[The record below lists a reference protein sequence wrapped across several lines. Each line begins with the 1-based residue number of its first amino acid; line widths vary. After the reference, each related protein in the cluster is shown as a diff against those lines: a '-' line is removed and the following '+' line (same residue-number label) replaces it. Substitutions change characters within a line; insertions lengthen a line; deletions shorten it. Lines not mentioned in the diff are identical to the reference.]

1 MGYHNDVNIYP
12 NDANNEII
20 SGAWEASSHYAGVTP
35 VPGGNTQHSHWRGE
49 ELGIAVTCEPGPIIT
64 QHIASPEDSYQ
75 PSPVSCFR
83 MRRVN
88 ATPLVM
94 MLQCNA
100 FSEPLGPM
108 LEGGDKHRCCCWPR
122 DHWHHE
128 EWGMLWGSGRWL
140 ALSECLMPSR
150 VTASLM

>member
-1 MGYHNDVNIYP
+1 MMQIMRLFRELERRLHIML
-12 NDANNEII
+12 
-20 SGAWEASSHYAGVTP
+20 GVTP
-35 VPGGNTQHSHWRGE
+35 VPGGNTTLHRHWRGE

-100 FSEPLGPM
+100 FSEPLSLM
-108 LEGGDKHRCCCWPR
+108 LEGGDKHRCWC
-122 DHWHHE
+122 
-128 EWGMLWGSGRWL
+128 
-140 ALSECLMPSR
+140 
-150 VTASLM
+150 